1 MKRHR
6 TTGHHLSETALGNRG
21 NAAWEMMHMEDKFKL
36 WTTVGSGGSLNA
48 TDLAKVSLHQSIVQL
63 GVDLLPPTAVAHNVA
78 AADVF
83 AAPIPTQQAV
93 VRYNVEPVDGMFPS
107 VTPAF
112 AWALRLRYRGRV
124 TARWIEVDLATGAE
138 TQLVQ
143 FDSNAFPVA
152 TTFHVQAAF
161 TAFRPVDFVKKA
173 YYVEATLVAPALIVG
188 HPAAISIVKL
198 SAEPP
203 IVS

>member
-1 MKRHR
+1 
-6 TTGHHLSETALGNRG
+6 
-21 NAAWEMMHMEDKFKL
+21 MMYMEDRFKV
-36 WTTVGSGGSLNA
+36 WTTVGSAGTLDH
-48 TDLAKVSLHQSIVQL
+48 TDLAKVSLHQSIIQL
-63 GVDLLPPTAVAHNVA
+63 GAEIIPPPPIAHNA
-78 AADVF
+78 AA
-83 AAPIPTQQAV
+83 AALFSAAVPTQQAV
-93 VRYNVEPVDGMFPS
+93 VRYNVTPVDGMFPS
-107 VTPAF
+107 ATPAF

-143 FDSNAFPVA
+143 FDSNAFPASQSFQVE
-152 TTFHVQAAF
+152 AAF

-173 YYVEATLVAPALIVG
+173 YYIEATLVAPLLVVG

>member
-1 MKRHR
+1 
-6 TTGHHLSETALGNRG
+6 
-21 NAAWEMMHMEDKFKL
+21 MEDKFKL
-36 WTTVGSGGSLNA
+36 WTTVGSAGTLDH
-48 TDLAKVSLHQSIVQL
+48 TDLAKVTLHQSVIQL
-63 GVDLLPPTAVAHNVA
+63 GVELLPPLPVAHNA
-78 AADVF
+78 ATAGLF
-83 AAPIPTQQAV
+83 SAAVPTQQAV
-93 VRYNVEPVDGMFPS
+93 VRYNVTPVDGMFPA

-124 TARWIEVDLATGAE
+124 TARWIEVDLATGSE

-143 FDSNAFPVA
+143 FDSNAFPA
-152 TTFHVQAAF
+152 TPSFQVQTAF

-173 YYVEATLVAPALIVG
+173 YYVEATLVAPLLIVG

>member
-1 MKRHR
+1 VI
-6 TTGHHLSETALGNRG
+6 GNCG
-21 NAAWEMMHMEDKFKL
+21 IAAWEMIDMEDKFKA
-36 WTTVGSGGSLNA
+36 WTTVGSAGTLDH
-48 TDLAKVSLHQSIVQL
+48 TDLAKVSLHQSVVQL
-63 GVDLLPPTAVAHNVA
+63 GVELLPPPPVAHNA
-78 AADVF
+78 ATAGLF
-83 AAPIPTQQAV
+83 SAAVPTQQAV
-93 VRYNVEPVDGMFPS
+93 VRYNVTPVDGMFPA

-124 TARWIEVDLATGAE
+124 TARWIEVDLATGTE

-143 FDSNAFPVA
+143 FDSNAFPA
-152 TTFHVQAAF
+152 SQSFQVQAAF

-173 YYVEATLVAPALIVG
+173 YYVEATLVAPLLIVG
-188 HPAAISIVKL
+188 HPAAISIIKL